1 MRRYAEAV
9 IRFRMHVIAVTLAVT
24 TLLGAQVRH
33 LRVVINPDAH
43 STGGLDN
50 LEFGIGQAR
59 RAGLR
64 AEDVFNTR
72 EGRAVAERL
81 GKARGL

>member
-33 LRVVINPDAH
+33 LRVVINPDALLPQGH
-43 STGGLDN
+43 PYLGL
-50 LEFGIGQAR
+50 
-59 RAGLR
+59 
-64 AEDVFNTR
+64 
-72 EGRAVAERL
+72 EGRSRYGALCQIDAL
-81 GKARGL
+81 CGLSAQSGGAR